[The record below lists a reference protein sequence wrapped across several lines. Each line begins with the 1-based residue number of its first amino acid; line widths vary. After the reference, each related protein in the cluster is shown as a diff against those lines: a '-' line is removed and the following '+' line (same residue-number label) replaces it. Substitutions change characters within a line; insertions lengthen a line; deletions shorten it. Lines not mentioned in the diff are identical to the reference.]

1 MGLNGA
7 AAGRHRSSAGSP
19 GRAEMDPK
27 RPIIRLGVDIPATT
41 LDTPSVAA
49 PWPGHGGMTMRGI
62 KRWLRRTQRRAPR
75 WLALC
80 LACVVPGAC
89 AQPATIGDDDYRQQ
103 RARMVERQ
111 LAARDIHDPRVLAAM
126 RKVPRH
132 RFVAAAQAGN
142 AYDDRPLSIGHG
154 QTISQPYIVALMT
167 QLADPQPGDRV
178 LEIGTGSGYQAAVLA
193 ELAGEVFSIEIVEP
207 LAAEASHRLRDLG
220 YGNVAVRAGDGYAG
234 WPEHAPFDI
243 VMLTAAPE
251 QVPQPLL
258 DQLRPGGRLVA
269 PVGSQ
274 LLGQELR
281 LIEKRADGSLR
292 TTRVAPVRFVPFTR
306 KPEGDSRGEVDETQ
320 PQVPYRA
327 AKRPL

>member
-1 MGLNGA
+1 VLPTQGLKRFLQRA
-7 AAGRHRSSAGSP
+7 RRH
-19 GRAEMDPK
+19 
-27 RPIIRLGVDIPATT
+27 
-41 LDTPSVAA
+41 
-49 PWPGHGGMTMRGI
+49 
-62 KRWLRRTQRRAPR
+62 APR

-80 LACVVPGAC
+80 LACAVPGAC
-89 AQPATIGDDDYRQQ
+89 AQPTVEPGDFQQ
-103 RARMVERQ
+103 KRARMVERQ
-111 LAARDIHDPRVLAAM
+111 LAARDIRDPRVLDAM

-132 RFVAAAQAGN
+132 RFVAAAQAAN

-167 QLADPQPGDRV
+167 QLADPRPNDRV

-193 ELAGEVFSIEIVEP
+193 ELAKQVYTIEIVEP
-207 LAAEASHRLRDLG
+207 LAAEATQRLRDLG
-220 YGNVAVRAGDGYAG
+220 YDNVEVRAGDGYAG

-258 DQLRPGGRLVA
+258 DQLRPGGRLIA

-281 LIEKRADGSLR
+281 LVEKRADGSLR
-292 TTRVAPVRFVPFTR
+292 TTRIAPVRFVPFTR
-306 KPEGDSRGEVDETQ
+306 QPEGDARDASGET
-320 PQVPYRA
+320 PR
-327 AKRPL
+327 